1 MGDKLKYKKG
11 DRLANGRGKIL
22 GKIVKAEKSQDTDN
36 KTNKYDVE
44 KLDGTIVSVIEHQI
58 IETKEHKDKI

>member
-22 GKIVKAEKSQDTDN
+22 GKIVKKFC
-36 KTNKYDVE
+36 
-44 KLDGTIVSVIEHQI
+44 
-58 IETKEHKDKI
+58 